1 MKPYNLKVAVVIL
14 VFVALYASYNVPVVK
29 AQKVV
34 QVASTLLSIG
44 GMVLI
49 LRNPSEQKKKWWN
62 ITLTVLLV
70 ATLVGFMI
78 GK

>member
-1 MKPYNLKVAVVIL
+1 MKPANLKIAVAIL
-14 VFVALYASYNVPVVK
+14 VFMALYGSYNIPVVK
-29 AQKVV
+29 AQKVI
-34 QVASTLLSIG
+34 QVVSTLLSIG
-44 GMVLI
+44 CMVLLI
-49 LRNPSEQKKKWWN
+49 RNPAEQKKKWWN